1 MVSFE
6 AQQIKVDIH
15 HLFWFCS
22 VMSSLKTFLHDIS
35 GRLRMSPASLYERQR
50 ELVRGGLLPV
60 REGRGPGSGVPL
72 TPETVATF
80 LIGLLATDSL
90 TDLAERTAGLS
101 SAKPVILGSQPP
113 VSTRTFHSDLADA
126 LIEKANTP
134 RYMGV
139 QVTRHWRG
147 LLLLDRPIALDKEG
161 FVEGVASVE
170 YVVSEEARVEAP
182 VLAHTVSLEAEYFW
196 MVSHRLRGQLGLIKP
211 PPPPPD
217 KLVTGGRE

>member
-1 MVSFE
+1 MVSVD

-15 HLFWFCS
+15 HLFWLS
-22 VMSSLKTFLHDIS
+22 YVMSSLKTFLHDIS
-35 GRLRMSPASLYERQR
+35 GRLRMSPAALYERQR
-50 ELVRGGLLPV
+50 ELVRHGLLPV

-101 SAKPVILGSQPP
+101 AAKPVILGSQPP
-113 VSTRTFHSDLADA
+113 ASTRTFHSDLAAA
-126 LIEKANTP
+126 LIDEANG

-147 LLLLDRPIALDKEG
+147 LLLLDRPMALDNEG
-161 FVEGVASVE
+161 FLEGVASVE

-196 MVSHRLRGQLGLIKP
+196 MVCHRLRGQLGLIKP

-217 KLVTGGRE
+217 KLVSGGGE